1 MSSENEQKG
10 DRLAT
15 WLVSGSLALA
25 LALAVAAVVWSWPPR
40 ALANGLQLV
49 GIALTAL
56 GVAVVRSWLQ
66 LAADRA
72 VDAKHGVARWAAQ
85 CREQLRRRGR
95 PVTIAGS
102 GTATLASLSATGTG
116 EVASGRV
123 DRDAIF
129 DRAWLAH
136 LDDQVAGLWAHT
148 RRAEENRAADRKELE
163 ECLAADHERL
173 RGEIV
178 RATHQGWELI
188 VAGLA
193 WSAVGT
199 AVGIFG

>member
-1 MSSENEQKG
+1 MKWAAFG
-10 DRLAT
+10 AGVVVAVVIAAVALVAIG
-15 WLVSGSLALA
+15 LVSAKI
-25 LALAVAAVVWSWPPR
+25 VAGVV
-40 ALANGLQLV
+40 QLL
-49 GIALTAL
+49 GIALTLL
-56 GVAVVRSWLQ
+56 GVAVVRASLER
-66 LAADRA
+66 AADTA
-72 VDAKHGVARWAAQ
+72 IAAIARWAAQ
-85 CREQLRRRGR
+85 GREQLRRRGR

-102 GTATLASLSATGTG
+102 GTPTLASLSASGTG

-123 DRDAIF
+123 DRDAIP